1 MEEREISSAEV
12 QIAKVQ
18 IEAARKSHA
27 VAEGN
32 KTIRWI
38 FGCAAAAFSVYIRRN
53 DSRWPRMRSII
64 VGYEPAS
71 GGLGQSHNCRCIT
84 AVNRNTTTPNGEKRS
99 DNPNNG

>member
-12 QIAKVQ
+12 PIAKVQ

-27 VAEGN
+27 VAERN

-38 FGCAAAAFSVYIRRN
+38 FGCAAAAFSVYYLLGSVYIRRN
-53 DSRWPRMRSII
+53 DSRWPRMGSII

-71 GGLGQSHNCRCIT
+71 CGLG
-84 AVNRNTTTPNGEKRS
+84 
-99 DNPNNG
+99 